1 MAAGLFSVCTRLLL
15 ARALVQ
21 ADTVSHLLASL
32 VVFAYAT
39 GMVVRAAVRPLLAG
53 TQVLAILVAPTT
65 VAATYIGTESS
76 AYYAALLVIE
86 ILLLVGALQLI
97 AFLYNTILERLL
109 ARRDLRLAKEAAEEA
124 QRRAEQASVAKSD
137 FLATMSHEIR
147 TPLNGIMGLTDLILD
162 RYLLDPELRRQ
173 VELVKVSGEAL
184 LTVVNDVL
192 DFSKLEAGAVEL
204 DVKPFWPKAMVETC
218 AAMVRGL
225 AAQKNLELIVSTG
238 DTLRTGLSATRQG
251 CDKCC

>member
-1 MAAGLFSVCTRLLL
+1 MVEGRDLRLIGLKVAPPEVFIELVELMFTSLPSIVTITAIFAAGGSAISYRTGDLVLAAVTIVGVVVGLGRIGLSLAFQRRKARQPLDVERASLWQALYGMAAGLFSVCTGLLL

-53 TQVLAILVAPTT
+53 THVLAIQVAPTT

-86 ILLLVGALQLI
+86 ILLLVGASQLI

-124 QRRAEQASVAKSD
+124 QRRAEQA
-137 FLATMSHEIR
+137 
-147 TPLNGIMGLTDLILD
+147 
-162 RYLLDPELRRQ
+162 
-173 VELVKVSGEAL
+173 
-184 LTVVNDVL
+184 
-192 DFSKLEAGAVEL
+192 
-204 DVKPFWPKAMVETC
+204 
-218 AAMVRGL
+218 
-225 AAQKNLELIVSTG
+225 
-238 DTLRTGLSATRQG
+238 
-251 CDKCC
+251 